1 MAARNKARKRAFQ
14 ILFEADQRGSTVR
27 TVLADWIR
35 LARTDDRQPP
45 VSEYTMQLVEGYAQ
59 HIERIDELI
68 ATYAVGWTLDRMPVV
83 DRNILRLGAYELV
96 WEDATPDAVVIDEAV
111 QLAKEFSTD
120 DSPAFVNGLLGRIK
134 ELKPSLRREQEPRE
148 HQA

>member
-14 ILFEADQRGSTVR
+14 ILFEADQRGATVH
-27 TVLADWIR
+27 TVLADWVR
-35 LARTDDRQPP
+35 HARTDERQPP
-45 VSEYTMQLVEGYAQ
+45 VAEYTMDLVEGYAE
-59 HIERIDELI
+59 HADRIDELI

-96 WEDATPDAVVIDEAV
+96 WKDETPDAVVIDEAV

-120 DSPAFVNGLLGRIK
+120 ESPAFVNGLLGRFK
-134 ELKPSLRREQEPRE
+134 DLKPSLRRD
-148 HQA
+148 